1 MKKVLFILLAT
12 AVIGLSACSDQST
25 NGPDNTAA
33 TSTQLSKAISN
44 FNVTTSQMSVLDEM
58 YYLNE
63 DLSTLLTPKQLNTFN
78 TLSVNFDG
86 GPGGPGNPRFPMMD
100 MGFLMQLR
108 LIFQANP
115 DMDEGRKTEFTNLMQ
130 AYQDELKLLLDKYR
144 TDPTLDPAQLREELK
159 ALRDKYQ
166 QQLDGMLTDVE
177 KQNVADLKA
186 KIEAERQ
193 AMREKMAE
201 LRLQRQVEMWTKILG
216 LTPDQVSTLTEILKA
231 RDAAI
236 QAARTEFATDPAGFR
251 AQLILI
257 QDQFNADIKTKLG
270 LTEEQIALWERLM
283 QHMGRGGK
291 GGMGGGGTGGGRG

>member
-1 MKKVLFILLAT
+1 MKKVLFVMLAA

-25 NGPDNTAA
+25 NGPDNAA
-33 TSTQLSKAISN
+33 TTSTQLSKAISN

-63 DLSTLLTPKQLNTFN
+63 DLSILLTPKQLNTFN
-78 TLSVNFDG
+78 TLSLNFDG

-115 DMDEGRKTEFTNLMQ
+115 DMDEARKTEFTNLMQ
-130 AYQDELKLLLDKYR
+130 TYQDELKLLLEKYR
-144 TDPTLDPAQLREELK
+144 TDPTLDPTQLREELK

-166 QQLDGMLTDVE
+166 ALLDGMLTDVE
-177 KQNVADLKA
+177 KKNVADLKA

-193 AMREKMAE
+193 AMREKMQE
-201 LRLQRQVEMWTKILG
+201 LRIQRQVEMWTKILG
-216 LTPDQVSTLTEILKA
+216 LTPDQAKTLADLLKA
-231 RDAAI
+231 RDADI
-236 QAARTEFATDPAGFR
+236 QKARTEFATDPAGFR

-257 QDQFNADIKTKLG
+257 QEQFLTDVKTKLG

-283 QHMGRGGK
+283 QHMGGRGGK
-291 GGMGGGGTGGGRG
+291 GGMGGRG